1 MRNQIV
7 LASAVALFICNL
19 SSAVAEENGVWTAG
33 TGIHYSSGGYG
44 TSATTTILAI
54 PFSARYERGP
64 WTLRASVP
72 YLEISGPSAVIPGVG
87 AVGNSNPRRRG
98 RGATAASEG
107 TASGLGDV
115 VASATYA
122 AYTDRGSQLGVEL
135 TGKLKIATADAD
147 QGLGTGE
154 HDFAAL
160 ADLYKVVG
168 KTTLFAGAGY
178 HVLGS
183 SPYIPLDNVW
193 SASVGGSY
201 RIDERDSAGVTYDA
215 RQRVSPSASPQR
227 ELTAFLAR
235 RLDRAWKAQVYALK
249 GFANGSPDWGAGL
262 SLAHSF

>member
-1 MRNQIV
+1 VGNKIV
-7 LASAVALFICNL
+7 LASALALFSCNL
-19 SSAVAEENGVWTAG
+19 PAQDNGVWTAG
-33 TGIHYSSGGYG
+33 TGIYYSSGDYG
-44 TSATTTILAI
+44 TSATTTILAV

-87 AVGNSNPRRRG
+87 AVSNSNPRRRG
-98 RGATAASEG
+98 TATSAA
-107 TASGLGDV
+107 TASGFGDV
-115 VASATYA
+115 VTSATYA
-122 AYTDRGSQLGVEL
+122 AYYDRASQFGVDV
-135 TGKLKIATADAD
+135 TGKLKIATADPD

-183 SPYIPLDNVW
+183 SAYIPLDNVW

-227 ELTAFLAR
+227 ELTAFWAR
-235 RLDRAWKAQVYALK
+235 RLDRAWRAQLYALK

-262 SLAHSF
+262 SLAYSF